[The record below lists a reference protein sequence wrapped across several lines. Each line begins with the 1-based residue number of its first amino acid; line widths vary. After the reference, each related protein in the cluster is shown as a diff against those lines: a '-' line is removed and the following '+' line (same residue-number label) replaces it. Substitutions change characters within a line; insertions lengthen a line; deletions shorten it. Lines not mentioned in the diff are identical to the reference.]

1 MDTWILAALLGLGLA
16 AATGLRTFLPLLL
29 LSAAVH
35 FELFGVV
42 LNESMQW
49 LGSTSALVALTI
61 ATAVEV
67 VADLVPL
74 VDNAL
79 SALGTV
85 TRPVAGALAAWA
97 AFASLDPAMA
107 ALAGIVIGAP
117 TALAVSTAQTGTRVA
132 STATTAGFG
141 NPVLSIVESVTSFV
155 TSLIALLAPLLVV
168 PLLALFG
175 WLGVRG
181 YRRVRRARSSRT
193 KPTPHRG
200 ALDTGRSGDF

>member
-49 LGSTSALVALTI
+49 LGSTSALVALAI
-61 ATAVEV
+61 ATVVEV

-79 SALGTV
+79 SAVGTV
-85 TRPVAGALAAWA
+85 VPSV
-97 AFASLDPAMA
+97 P
-107 ALAGIVIGAP
+107 
-117 TALAVSTAQTGTRVA
+117 
-132 STATTAGFG
+132 
-141 NPVLSIVESVTSFV
+141 SIV
-155 TSLIALLAPLLVV
+155 
-168 PLLALFG
+168 
-175 WLGVRG
+175 
-181 YRRVRRARSSRT
+181 
-193 KPTPHRG
+193 
-200 ALDTGRSGDF
+200 